1 MGKVR
6 KRCGLQFVLV
16 AEMFGLKTIFRPF
29 ISRRQIRARPNEN
42 YYRKTL
48 LFGVKVSKIKGEAKD
63 CFPFVSSL
71 VVGCP
76 RSLFRLGIAGNQ
88 LLF

>member
-1 MGKVR
+1 
-6 KRCGLQFVLV
+6 
-16 AEMFGLKTIFRPF
+16 LKTIFQTV

-42 YYRKTL
+42 YYRKAL
-48 LFGVKVSKIKGEAKD
+48 LYGAKGSKIQGRTKD
-63 CFPFVSSL
+63 CFPFASVIG
-71 VVGCP
+71 VGCP